1 MEEDCTD
8 NNPGFEEHGFRAT
21 SSYQSR
27 SVTSPGKTT
36 YASMVKKGS
45 IGPGSEPFD
54 DDFSPDK
61 VIMRDDDCIVSESV
75 YGHSR
80 EEYGVE
86 KGLSTVGNR
95 PVEEQM
101 VRGQQEPGS
110 KELYGPW
117 MIATNRR
124 RRPFTGFGSGRVA
137 AETPGVVSGSRFAV
151 LQEDSPLNVMEAG
164 TEGANPTHVDPNVKD
179 VESVGT
185 SKGTKKVISR
195 ESNAKRHARPVGVS
209 VGSDDEVAV
218 VSLAPRSEMTVAPH
232 KVAGSDGVHR
242 AISIREGV
250 IWGRVVFIQNFL
262 LVMTVGVRFPRMVGR
277 KVDINAIRSSSDQDN
292 AMEEDGRE
300 SDSPRASRPSHSRTE
315 AGVLDAWS
323 RIFPLSRVL
332 HLERGGSDHCPIV
345 LEVNSESS
353 EKQLGFGTRRCM
365 VILVLGKKRLV
376 ARIRGI
382 KRALQSNF
390 CDYLVNLDKQLKEEL
405 DWVLEQEELLWF
417 QKARSKWV
425 MFGDRNMRFF
435 HAFTLARRKANT
447 ILKLKLEDG
456 EWCSCTATLQHAAMS
471 YFSTLFTSSG
481 VVAGSYGLRVQIG
494 YKDYCE

>member
-1 MEEDCTD
+1 MENPNDDLMAGDDEPRDGPRGRPPDMVVQIGFPTENVSDMEEDCTD

-54 DDFSPDK
+54 DDFSPD
-61 VIMRDDDCIVSESV
+61 
-75 YGHSR
+75 
-80 EEYGVE
+80 

-262 LVMTVGVRFPRMVGR
+262 LVMTVGSTSDRIQ
-277 KVDINAIRSSSDQDN
+277 VDINAIRSSSDQDN

-315 AGVLDAWS
+315 AGVLDGN
-323 RIFPLSRVL
+323 RQ
-332 HLERGGSDHCPIV
+332 GGSGVP
-345 LEVNSESS
+345 S
-353 EKQLGFGTRRCM
+353 
-365 VILVLGKKRLV
+365 
-376 ARIRGI
+376 
-382 KRALQSNF
+382 LQ
-390 CDYLVNLDKQLKEEL
+390 
-405 DWVLEQEELLWF
+405 
-417 QKARSKWV
+417 
-425 MFGDRNMRFF
+425 
-435 HAFTLARRKANT
+435 
-447 ILKLKLEDG
+447 
-456 EWCSCTATLQHAAMS
+456 
-471 YFSTLFTSSG
+471 
-481 VVAGSYGLRVQIG
+481 
-494 YKDYCE
+494 